1 MFCIMHLMPH
11 LTRAATQHQL
21 WSNVVLTHA
30 HPQTLAVTV
39 KAIATLTRT
48 AVDTCFAHNVTRHQ
62 YEASRGALVII
73 KTVRPEV
80 TSVSIRTAAAIEVRF
95 PGLERTVHTIAFRPG
110 NQGNLAVGR
119 AFFRTW
125 AMKLS
130 QVGAPLRVLWT
141 GVRIMRP
148 LDAGQCS
155 RSAVT
160 IFSELGL
167 IMKGMMTVGASTT
180 LTELVMFA
188 T

>member
-1 MFCIMHLMPH
+1 MSCLEF
-11 LTRAATQHQL
+11 
-21 WSNVVLTHA
+21 
-30 HPQTLAVTV
+30 
-39 KAIATLTRT
+39 
-48 AVDTCFAHNVTRHQ
+48 
-62 YEASRGALVII
+62 RGALVTIQMQ
-73 KTVRPEV
+73 

-95 PGLERTVHTIAFRPG
+95 PGLERTVHTFAFRHG

-141 GVRIMRP
+141 GVRTTGLP
-148 LDAGQCS
+148 DAVQCS

-167 IMKGMMTVGASTT
+167 TMMGMMMETASTT
-180 LTELVMFA
+180 LPTD
-188 T
+188 